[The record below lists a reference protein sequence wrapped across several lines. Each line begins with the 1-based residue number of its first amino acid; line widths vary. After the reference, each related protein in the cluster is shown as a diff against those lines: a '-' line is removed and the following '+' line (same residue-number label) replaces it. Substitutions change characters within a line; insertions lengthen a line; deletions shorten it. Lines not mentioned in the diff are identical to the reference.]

1 MAKFIVTA
9 ALPYAEGI
17 MHLGNM
23 VGSVLPADV
32 YHKYLTF
39 KGEDSIFICG
49 SDQHGT
55 PIEVKA
61 LEKRVAPEVLAE
73 EIHGLTKKAL
83 LDFGCTFTHYGKT
96 NTEENKSTVY
106 EIFEA
111 LMKNNL
117 IIETATEMPY
127 CSIDKRYLPDRFIEG
142 TCPYCKKE
150 GARGD
155 QCDSCGHLLEPR
167 SLIAPHC
174 RICANTNIVFRPVK
188 NLAIDLKTL
197 QPKIEAFV
205 STNSKNKWSK
215 NAVNAPKPYFKEGLR
230 PRDITR
236 NLKWGFPVPVK
247 GFEDATFYVW
257 FDAPIGYIGITRE
270 TVKDWRKYWTDKERK
285 LVQFMGKDNIEFHT
299 IMWPGMLIGADLG
312 YILPTTIR
320 ASEWLTAKGIK
331 FSKSKGV
338 GLNIQNALDIV
349 GPDYWRFALMHLYP
363 ETADSEFSIAGFV
376 DIVNNMMNDAIGNF
390 VHRALTLYKNNADIL
405 KGGAAESEDLIQN
418 IKNIEESYEK
428 SFEKLEL
435 REALFSVL
443 ELANY
448 GNEIMSTRE
457 PWAMASGAKTDEKSR
472 KEFVEIMNTLLRI
485 ARDIGVLLWPFTPHA
500 SSKICAYF
508 GIKQATYA
516 ELNNKVA
523 VNLDEPLRPVFSK
536 ITERE
541 LALLEKF
548 AKE

>member
-1 MAKFIVTA
+1 MR
-9 ALPYAEGI
+9 E
-17 MHLGNM
+17 HEH
-23 VGSVLPADV
+23 SVQA
-32 YHKYLTF
+32 
-39 KGEDSIFICG
+39 
-49 SDQHGT
+49 
-55 PIEVKA
+55 
-61 LEKRVAPEVLAE
+61 
-73 EIHGLTKKAL
+73 
-83 LDFGCTFTHYGKT
+83 
-96 NTEENKSTVY
+96 
-106 EIFEA
+106 
-111 LMKNNL
+111 
-117 IIETATEMPY
+117 
-127 CSIDKRYLPDRFIEG
+127 
-142 TCPYCKKE
+142 
-150 GARGD
+150 
-155 QCDSCGHLLEPR
+155 
-167 SLIAPHC
+167 
-174 RICANTNIVFRPVK
+174 VK